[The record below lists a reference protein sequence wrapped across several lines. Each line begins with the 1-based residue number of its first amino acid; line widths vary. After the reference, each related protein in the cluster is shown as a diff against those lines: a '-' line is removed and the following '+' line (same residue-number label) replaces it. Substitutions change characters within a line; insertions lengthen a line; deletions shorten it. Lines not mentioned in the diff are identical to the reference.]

1 MWGSVPLS
9 PQSVRCP
16 VVTASGTV
24 QGQKGVRFLPD
35 AKRGNNSAPVRQVG
49 DERGAGAHFLTRKLT
64 VKNRQQGTARICH
77 FLALRGGNYNN
88 SSGAGLFGLNV
99 RNTRTLRNRDVGFR
113 PALAPSRR
121 KPGGYGFR
129 DGTGAKGGCFLPGA
143 KRGNNSAPVRQVGDE
158 RGTGAHFL
166 TRKLAV
172 YAVDG
177 ERPGYGAPGVARRLF
192 RAWRRRGPFWPP
204 PRVVSGFSRAVCG
217 VPSRSRP
224 KSSDARRSR
233 LPGRYRGKRGLFPP
247 RCKVGKQQRSRAA
260 SR

>member
-1 MWGSVPLS
+1 MCNKDVGGIQPS
-9 PQSVRCP
+9 
-16 VVTASGTV
+16 
-24 QGQKGVRFLPD
+24 KGNDPACLGV
-35 AKRGNNSAPVRQVG
+35 
-49 DERGAGAHFLTRKLT
+49 
-64 VKNRQQGTARICH
+64 
-77 FLALRGGNYNN
+77 ALRGGSYNR
-88 SSGAGLFGLNV
+88 SSGAGLFGLDLECYRSN
-99 RNTRTLRNRDVGFR
+99 RNRRVGFR
-113 PALAPSRR
+113 PAFAPSRR

-158 RGTGAHFL
+158 RGAGAHFL

-247 RCKVGKQQRSRAA
+247 PVQGGETTALPCGK
-260 SR
+260 